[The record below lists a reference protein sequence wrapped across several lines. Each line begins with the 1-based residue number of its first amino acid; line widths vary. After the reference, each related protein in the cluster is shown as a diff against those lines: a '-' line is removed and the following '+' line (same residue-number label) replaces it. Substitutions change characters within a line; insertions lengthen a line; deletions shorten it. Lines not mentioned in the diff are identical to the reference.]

1 MMEFFFLLKE
11 NYLISIVF
19 ILVISFALFVVYSIW
34 RSRDKFEKGFVRTS
48 MAILILFILIIS
60 LIIRLWRRNKAL
72 QTENIRLMKKTG
84 EYEVMKD
91 DARKLLKTTEEI
103 KTIKLMREKYNLTLV
118 DAQKIVDSVK

>member
-48 MAILILFILIIS
+48 MAILILFIFITLYFMLFILYIFFIS
-60 LIIRLWRRNKAL
+60 LLIFIYIIVKFFLEFIFIL
-72 QTENIRLMKKTG
+72 I
-84 EYEVMKD
+84 
-91 DARKLLKTTEEI
+91 
-103 KTIKLMREKYNLTLV
+103 TLYY
-118 DAQKIVDSVK
+118 KFF

>member
-48 MAILILFILIIS
+48 MAILILFILITLYLMVFMLYIGFNRS
-60 LIIRLWRRNKAL
+60 EEHTSELQSRGHLVCRLL
-72 QTENIRLMKKTG
+72 LEKK
-84 EYEVMKD
+84 
-91 DARKLLKTTEEI
+91 KL
-103 KTIKLMREKYNLTLV
+103 
-118 DAQKIVDSVK
+118 

>member
-48 MAILILFILIIS
+48 MAILILFILIT
-60 LIIRLWRRNKAL
+60 LY
-72 QTENIRLMKKTG
+72 LMVFMLYIG
-84 EYEVMKD
+84 F
-91 DARKLLKTTEEI
+91 
-103 KTIKLMREKYNLTLV
+103 N
-118 DAQKIVDSVK
+118 S